1 MLFLLSLWRVNIE
14 QLNSI
19 FEGYMYTT
27 YVARQPIMNSKR
39 HTLGYELLFRD
50 GEQNSFPQHVD
61 ADRATY
67 RLIVENFLSIGTNPA
82 IGHSRCFINFPYNTL
97 IRRLPLTLPK
107 QKIVIEVLETCQ
119 PTDELLE
126 AIMELHGKGYLIAL
140 DDFVYSSE
148 WERFLPY
155 VHIIKLDI
163 MAMGIDAAC
172 SMVKKQLAKGSRKRY
187 LAERVETEQEFRS
200 ARDAGFRFFQGYFF
214 SKPEI
219 IKQRYVSPKHV
230 IAMQLFQEVSKEQ
243 VNFERVEQLVA
254 KDVALSYQLLRFVNS
269 MTERLEVPI
278 SSFRQALVYLGQDK
292 LKIFVSLAVASYIS
306 THKPKEL
313 YNLSLQRAQFCQLM
327 AIRRPFLEHKDQA
340 FLIGLFSVLDALL
353 DISLDVIV
361 EQLPLTESVKD
372 ALNKRLGPFGE
383 LLNLEECFEKADWQG
398 VQNYCELLGLHYEDV
413 TRDLNAAQRWSH
425 ETSNLA

>member
-1 MLFLLSLWRVNIE
+1 MN
-14 QLNSI
+14 
-19 FEGYMYTT
+19 TT

-50 GEQNSFPQHVD
+50 GEQNCFPQHVD

-82 IGHSRCFINFPYNTL
+82 IENSRCFINFPYNSL

-107 QKIVIEVLETCQ
+107 QKIVIEVLETCR

-126 AIMELHGKGYLIAL
+126 AIVELHGRGYLIAL
-140 DDFVYSSE
+140 DDFVYSPD

-155 VHIIKLDI
+155 VQIIKIDI

-172 SMVKKQLAKGSRKRY
+172 EMVKKLRTKGSRKRY
-187 LAERVETEQEFRS
+187 LAERVETEQEFRA

-230 IAMQLFQEVSKEQ
+230 VAMQLFQEVCKEH
-243 VNFERVEQLVA
+243 VNFDRVEQLVA
-254 KDVALSYQLLRFVNS
+254 KDVAISYKLLRFVNS

-278 SSFRQALVYLGQDK
+278 SSFRQALVYLGQDRLK
-292 LKIFVSLAVASYIS
+292 LFVSLAAASYVS

-327 AIRRPFLEHKDQA
+327 AIRRQFTEHRDQA

-353 DISLDVIV
+353 DISLDIIV
-361 EQLPLTESVKD
+361 DQLPLTESVKD

-398 VQNYCELLGLHYEDV
+398 VQNHCELLGLHYEEV
-413 TRDLNAAQRWSH
+413 TRDLNEAQRWSH
-425 ETSNLA
+425 ETSNLV

>member
-1 MLFLLSLWRVNIE
+1 
-14 QLNSI
+14 
-19 FEGYMYTT
+19 MYTT
-27 YVARQPIMNSKR
+27 YVARQPILNAKR

-82 IGHSRCFINFPYNTL
+82 IDHSRCFINFPYNTL

-254 KDVALSYQLLRFVNS
+254 KDVALSYKLLRFVNS

-306 THKPKEL
+306 THKAKEL

-361 EQLPLTESVKD
+361 EQLPLTESVKE